1 MSVTN
6 FINEENL
13 TMIQGVN
20 GITPRR
26 LDDTKGPKGR
36 KCQVK
41 VSLMSSSNRLLFI
54 VLSPSANED

>member
-20 GITPRR
+20 GI
-26 LDDTKGPKGR
+26 LLHQY
-36 KCQVK
+36 CWMI
-41 VSLMSSSNRLLFI
+41 LM
-54 VLSPSANED
+54 AQK

>member
-20 GITPRR
+20 GI
-26 LDDTKGPKGR
+26 
-36 KCQVK
+36 
-41 VSLMSSSNRLLFI
+41 LLHQEGWMI
-54 VLSPSANED
+54 QRAQKEGSAK

>member
-20 GITPRR
+20 GI
-26 LDDTKGPKGR
+26 
-36 KCQVK
+36 
-41 VSLMSSSNRLLFI
+41 LLHQEGWMI
-54 VLSPSANED
+54 QKAQKEESTM